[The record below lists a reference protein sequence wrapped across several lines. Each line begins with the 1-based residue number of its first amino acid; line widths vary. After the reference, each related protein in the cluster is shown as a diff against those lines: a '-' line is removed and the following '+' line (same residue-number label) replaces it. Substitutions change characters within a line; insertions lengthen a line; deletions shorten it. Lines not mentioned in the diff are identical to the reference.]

1 MTRAVRVVPSEG
13 AHEHRAS
20 HERGAIDYR
29 RPERRLQSPSTMN
42 PKAGPA
48 EQV

>member
-1 MTRAVRVVPSEG
+1 MTRAVRVMPSEG

-29 RPERRLQSPSTMN
+29 RGRGGSKGPATMN